1 MDLTLIFNIV
11 PKILPAFMLGIVAL
25 VGLIIQRK
33 PYGDV
38 IRGTIKT
45 MAGLLILFI
54 SVDVI
59 VAVIDP
65 ITVLFS
71 KVYAVEGTTALA
83 DWTAFLGEYGI
94 QIVLVMVLGFVFNL
108 IFARITPFKYIFLTG
123 HILFWYAFTMV
134 GALADGGKITGLP
147 LIIIG
152 GILLGIWVTVT
163 PALTAKY
170 VEKLTGK
177 KDFVIGHSTIGLA
190 WLGATVGK
198 LVGDPE
204 DSMETLEFPKGL
216 DWIKEMVISTSL
228 IMFLLYLIFGFIAGP
243 AWAAEQ
249 FVGGTVWLWYVWI
262 IFQAIQ
268 FGAGL
273 VVLLTGVRMMLAE
286 IVPAFRGI
294 AQKVVPDA
302 IPALDCPMVFPFA
315 PNSLAIGF
323 PIAMVASLITLFVFG
338 AAGYQFVL
346 VPMVVAAFFD
356 AGPAAV
362 LANATGGRRG
372 VIAAAIVA
380 GIAMV
385 FLQAFGLLFV
395 QNTAAGFVLAFG
407 GNDVGLMSII
417 VGGIARL
424 LGF

>member
-1 MDLTLIFNIV
+1 MDITLIFNIV

-54 SVDVI
+54 AVDVI

-65 ITVLFS
+65 ITMLFS
-71 KVYAVEGTTALA
+71 KVYAVESTTALA

-134 GALADGGKITGLP
+134 GALADGGKVTGLP

-170 VEKLTGK
+170 VEKLTGN

-228 IMFLLYLIFGFIAGP
+228 IMFLLYLIFGFLAGP
-243 AWAAEQ
+243 GWAAEQ

-302 IPALDCPMVFPFA
+302 VPALDCPMVFPFA

-323 PIAMVASLITLFVFG
+323 PIAMVTSLITLFIFG

-380 GIAMV
+380 GIGMV
-385 FLQAFGLLFV
+385 FLQAFGLIFV

-407 GNDVGLMSII
+407 GNDVGLMAII
-417 VGGIARL
+417 IGGIARL

>member
-1 MDLTLIFNIV
+1 MDLSLIFNIV
-11 PKILPAFMLGIVAL
+11 PKILPAFMLAFVAL

-33 PYGDV
+33 SGGDI
-38 IRGTIKT
+38 IRGTVKT
-45 MAGLLILFI
+45 MAGVLVLFI
-54 SVDVI
+54 GVDI
-59 VAVIDP
+59 LVAVIAP
-65 ITVLFS
+65 ITTLFS
-71 KVYAVEGTTALA
+71 KVYSLESTVAIA
-83 DWTAFLGEYGI
+83 DWTVFLGEFGV
-94 QIVLVMVLGFVFNL
+94 QIVLVMVLGFVVNL
-108 IFARITPFKYIFLTG
+108 ILARVTPFKYVFLTG

-134 GALADGGKITGLP
+134 GALADGGKVVGLP

-152 GILLGIWVTVT
+152 GVLLGIWVTIT
-163 PALTAKY
+163 PAITAKY
-170 VEKLTGK
+170 VEKLTGA
-177 KDFVIGHSTIGLA
+177 KDFVIGHSTIFLA
-190 WLGATVGK
+190 WIAATVGK
-198 LVGDPE
+198 LVGDPN
-204 DSMETLEFPKGL
+204 DSMEDIEFPKGL

-228 IMFLLYLIFGFIAGP
+228 IMFLLYLIFGFLAGP

-249 FVGGTVWLWYVWI
+249 FVGGTGWLWYFWI
-262 IFQAIQ
+262 IFQGIQ

-302 IPALDCPMVFPFA
+302 VPALDCPMVFPYA

-323 PIAMVASLITLFVFG
+323 PIAMVTSLIVLVIFG
-338 AAGYQFVL
+338 LVGYQFVL

-356 AGPAAV
+356 AGPGAV

-372 VIAAAIVA
+372 VIFGSIAA
-380 GIAMV
+380 GIGMV
-385 FLQAFGLLFV
+385 LLQAFGMIFV

-417 VGGIARL
+417 VGGLARL